1 MLDRLDFLLGEAF
14 VSLRRNIWMTFA
26 AVTTVAMALFL
37 MGGLGYVYLG
47 VRSLAASL
55 PSKFVMMVYMRP
67 DATMKDVSSTAAAIR
82 AVPGVKQAIWI
93 SKEEAWAQQR
103 RDLGP
108 ALTEGIENPLSHSF
122 RITLH
127 DIKQADLIA
136 AQIRALP
143 KVDPNGVSYMANEQ
157 KFLSDALVVT
167 RVLGLGAGGLMLLTS
182 GVLIYNAI
190 RLTVL
195 ARQRELRIM
204 QLVGATRS
212 TIVIPLLVE
221 GIVQGALGGVLASL
235 LLWSSQ
241 VAVKQWLESFSAF
254 WKIPSFPVSSAL
266 LTLAALGAAYGL
278 ICSAFAV
285 REQVRA

>member
-1 MLDRLDFLLGEAF
+1 MLDRLDFLLGEAL

-37 MGGLGYVYLG
+37 MGGLGYVYIG
-47 VRSLAASL
+47 VRSFASSL
-55 PSKFVMMVYMRP
+55 PSKFVMMAYLRQ
-67 DATMKDVSSTAAAIR
+67 DATMKDVSATAAKIR
-82 AVPGVKQAIWI
+82 ALPGVRQAIWI
-93 SKEEAWAQQR
+93 SKDEAWAQQR
-103 RDLGP
+103 RDLG
-108 ALTEGIENPLSHSF
+108 AAITEGIENPLAHSF

-127 DIKQADLIA
+127 DIKNADLVA

-143 KVDPNGVSYMANEQ
+143 AVDPNGVTYMGNEQ

-212 TIVIPLLVE
+212 TIVIPLLIE
-221 GIVQGALGGVLASL
+221 GIVQGALGGVLAAM

-241 VAVKQWLESFSAF
+241 VAVKEWLESFSAF
-254 WKIPSFPVSSAL
+254 WKIPNFPLASAIVV
-266 LTLAALGAAYGL
+266 LTGLGAAYGL
-278 ICSAFAV
+278 TCSAVAV
-285 REQVRA
+285 REQVRQ